1 MSKRLN
7 ENITSR
13 YFEAANGLGSKG
25 ARRKIIAYV
34 ESYDDVFFWRTIL
47 GNYEDGSRY
56 FEVILPAHMNCV
68 ERGKKAAIANII
80 EGVGNNM
87 IACVDADYDY
97 IIQGASPASRTLLTN
112 RYIFHTYAYAIE
124 NLQCYAPSLHNVVVA
139 VVLND
144 HSIFDFNEFM
154 TRYSEIIYPLF
165 VWNIWYYR
173 SDHYAEF
180 TITDFDNIIELGD
193 VRIDNPEYAFD
204 KLYKKVSRAVD
215 GFKKKNPNARESYL
229 AIKDDLNRLGVEPSN
244 TYLYIQGHHLF
255 DHVVVPIMDKVCGRL
270 YREREQEIGEQSV
283 HSMQYQTEISSYKN
297 SVGDITAMLKKNM
310 GYAMSPQFKNIMND
324 VAEFLDAK

>member
-1 MSKRLN
+1 MAKRLN
-7 ENITSR
+7 ENITSK
-13 YFEAANGLGSKG
+13 YFEAANGLGSKK

-47 GNYEDGSRY
+47 GNYEDDSRY
-56 FEVILPAHMNCV
+56 FEVMLPTRMNRL

-80 EGVGNNM
+80 DGVGQNM

-97 IIQGASPASRTLLTN
+97 LIQGASPASRTLLTN

-124 NLQCYAPSLHNVVVA
+124 NLQCYAPSLHNVAVA

-173 SDHYAEF
+173 SEHYNEF

-193 VRIDNPEYAFD
+193 VKIDNPEYSLD
-204 KLYKKVSRAVD
+204 KLHKKVSRAVD
-215 GFKKKNPNARESYL
+215 NFKKKNTNARDSYL
-229 AIKDDLNRLGVEPSN
+229 AVKDDLNRLGVDSSN

-255 DHVVVPIMDKVCGRL
+255 DHVVVPVMDKVCGRL

-283 HSMQYQTEISSYKN
+283 HNMQYQTEISSYKN

>member
-56 FEVILPAHMNCV
+56 FEVMLPARMNRL

-173 SDHYAEF
+173 SEHYSEF

>member
-1 MSKRLN
+1 MAKRLN

-13 YFEAANGLGSKG
+13 YFEAANGLGSKK

-47 GNYEDGSRY
+47 GNYEDDSRY
-56 FEVILPAHMNCV
+56 FEVMLPTRMNRL
-68 ERGKKAAIANII
+68 ERGKKAAIANIMD
-80 EGVGNNM
+80 GVGHDM

-97 IIQGASPASRTLLTN
+97 LIQGASPASRTLLTN

-124 NLQCYAPSLHNVVVA
+124 NLQCYAPSLHNVAVA

-144 HSIFDFNEFM
+144 HSIFDFKGFM
-154 TRYSEIIYPLF
+154 GRYSEIIYPLF

-173 SDHYAEF
+173 SDHYSEF

-193 VRIDNPEYAFD
+193 VRIDNPEYSLD
-204 KLYKKVSRAVD
+204 KLHKKVSRAVD
-215 GFKKKNPNARESYL
+215 NFKKKNANARDSYL
-229 AIKDDLNRLGVEPSN
+229 AVKDDLNRLGVDSSN

-283 HSMQYQTEISSYKN
+283 HNMQYQTEISSYKN

>member
-13 YFEAANGLGSKG
+13 YFEAANGLGSKK

-47 GNYEDGSRY
+47 GNYEDDSRY
-56 FEVILPAHMNCV
+56 FEVMLPTRMNRL

-80 EGVGNNM
+80 DGVGQNM

-97 IIQGASPASRTLLTN
+97 LIQGASPASRTLLTN

-124 NLQCYAPSLHNVVVA
+124 NLQCYAPSLHNVAVA

-173 SDHYAEF
+173 SEHYNEF

-193 VRIDNPEYAFD
+193 VKIDNPEYSLD
-204 KLYKKVSRAVD
+204 KLHKKVSRAVD
-215 GFKKKNPNARESYL
+215 NFKKKNTNARDSYL
-229 AIKDDLNRLGVEPSN
+229 AVKDDLNRLGVDSSN

-283 HSMQYQTEISSYKN
+283 HNMQYQTEISSYKN

>member
-1 MSKRLN
+1 M
-7 ENITSR
+7 
-13 YFEAANGLGSKG
+13 
-25 ARRKIIAYV
+25 
-34 ESYDDVFFWRTIL
+34 
-47 GNYEDGSRY
+47 
-56 FEVILPAHMNCV
+56 
-68 ERGKKAAIANII
+68 
-80 EGVGNNM
+80 
-87 IACVDADYDY
+87 
-97 IIQGASPASRTLLTN
+97 
-112 RYIFHTYAYAIE
+112 
-124 NLQCYAPSLHNVVVA
+124 VVA

>member
-13 YFEAANGLGSKG
+13 YFEAANGLGSKK

-47 GNYEDGSRY
+47 GNYEDDSRY
-56 FEVILPAHMNCV
+56 FEVMLPARMNRL

-173 SDHYAEF
+173 SEHYSEF
-180 TITDFDNIIELGD
+180 TITDFDNIIEIGD

>member
-7 ENITSR
+7 ENITSK
-13 YFEAANGLGSKG
+13 YFEAANGLGSKK

-47 GNYEDGSRY
+47 GNYEDDSRY
-56 FEVILPAHMNCV
+56 FEVMLPTRMNRL

-80 EGVGNNM
+80 DGVGQNM

-97 IIQGASPASRTLLTN
+97 LIQGASPASRTLLTN

-124 NLQCYAPSLHNVVVA
+124 NLQCYAPSLHNVAVA

-173 SDHYAEF
+173 SEHYNEF

-193 VRIDNPEYAFD
+193 VKIDNPEYSLD
-204 KLYKKVSRAVD
+204 KLHKKVSRAVD
-215 GFKKKNPNARESYL
+215 GFKKKNPNARDSYL
-229 AIKDDLNRLGVEPSN
+229 TVKDDLNRLGVDSSN

-255 DHVVVPIMDKVCGRL
+255 DHVVVPVMDKVCGRL

-283 HSMQYQTEISSYKN
+283 HNMQYQTEISSYKN

>member
-1 MSKRLN
+1 MAKRLN

-56 FEVILPAHMNCV
+56 FEVMLPARMNRL

-173 SDHYAEF
+173 SEHYSEF

-193 VRIDNPEYAFD
+193 VRIDNPEYSLD
-204 KLYKKVSRAVD
+204 KLHKKVSRAVD
-215 GFKKKNPNARESYL
+215 NFKKKNSNARDSYL
-229 AIKDDLNRLGVEPSN
+229 ALKDDLNRLGVEPSN
-244 TYLYIQGHHLF
+244 TYLFIQGHHLF

-270 YREREQEIGEQSV
+270 YREREQEIGEQSA
-283 HSMQYQTEISSYKN
+283 HNMQYQTEISSYKN

>member
-56 FEVILPAHMNCV
+56 FEVMLPARMNRL

-229 AIKDDLNRLGVEPSN
+229 AIKDDLNRLGV
-244 TYLYIQGHHLF
+244 
-255 DHVVVPIMDKVCGRL
+255 
-270 YREREQEIGEQSV
+270 
-283 HSMQYQTEISSYKN
+283 
-297 SVGDITAMLKKNM
+297 
-310 GYAMSPQFKNIMND
+310 
-324 VAEFLDAK
+324 

>member
-7 ENITSR
+7 ENITSK
-13 YFEAANGLGSKG
+13 YFEAANGLGSKK

-47 GNYEDGSRY
+47 GNYEDDSRY
-56 FEVILPAHMNCV
+56 FEVMLPTRMNRL
-68 ERGKKAAIANII
+68 ERGKKAAIANIMD
-80 EGVGNNM
+80 GVGQNM

-97 IIQGASPASRTLLTN
+97 LIQGASPASRTLLTN
-112 RYIFHTYAYAIE
+112 SYIFHTYAYAIE
-124 NLQCYAPSLHNVVVA
+124 NLQCYAPSLHNVAVA

-173 SDHYAEF
+173 SDHYSEF
-180 TITDFDNIIELGD
+180 TITDFDNIIELGE
-193 VRIDNPEYAFD
+193 VKIDNLEYSLD

-215 GFKKKNPNARESYL
+215 GYKKKNPNARESYL
-229 AIKDDLNRLGVEPSN
+229 AIKDDLSRLGVEPSN

-324 VAEFLDAK
+324 VAEFLNAK

>member
-56 FEVILPAHMNCV
+56 FEVMLPARMNRL

-173 SDHYAEF
+173 SEHYSEF
-180 TITDFDNIIELGD
+180 TITDFDNIIEIGD

>member
-7 ENITSR
+7 ENITSK
-13 YFEAANGLGSKG
+13 YFEAANGLGSKK

-47 GNYEDGSRY
+47 GNYEDDSRY
-56 FEVILPAHMNCV
+56 FEVMLPTRMNRL

-80 EGVGNNM
+80 DGVGQNM

-97 IIQGASPASRTLLTN
+97 LIQGASPASRTLLTN

-124 NLQCYAPSLHNVVVA
+124 NLQCYAPSLHNVAVA

-173 SDHYAEF
+173 SEHYNEF

-193 VRIDNPEYAFD
+193 VKIDNPEYSLD
-204 KLYKKVSRAVD
+204 KLHKKVSRAVD
-215 GFKKKNPNARESYL
+215 NFKKKNTNARDSYL
-229 AIKDDLNRLGVEPSN
+229 AVKDDLNRLGVDSSN

-255 DHVVVPIMDKVCGRL
+255 DHVVVPVMDKVCGRL

-283 HSMQYQTEISSYKN
+283 HNMQYQTEISSYKN

>member
-56 FEVILPAHMNCV
+56 FEVMLPARMNRL

-97 IIQGASPASRTLLTN
+97 LIQGASPASRTLLTN

-173 SDHYAEF
+173 SEHYSEF

-229 AIKDDLNRLGVEPSN
+229 AIKDDLNRLGVNSSN

-255 DHVVVPIMDKVCGRL
+255 DHVVLPLMDKVCNRL
-270 YREREQEIGEQSV
+270 YREREQEIGNQAV
-283 HSMQYQTEISSYKN
+283 HSMQYQTEISCYKN
-297 SVGDITAMLKKNM
+297 SVEDITSMLKKNM
-310 GYAMSPQFKNIMND
+310 GYTMSPQFKNIMND
-324 VAEFLDAK
+324 VDEFLTAK

>member
-1 MSKRLN
+1 MSNRLK

-13 YFEAANGLGSKG
+13 YFEAANGLGSKH

-56 FEVILPAHMNCV
+56 FEVMLPARMNRL

-193 VRIDNPEYAFD
+193 VRIENPEYAFD

>member
-1 MSKRLN
+1 MAKRLN

-13 YFEAANGLGSKG
+13 YFEAANGLGSKK

-47 GNYEDGSRY
+47 GNYEDDSRY
-56 FEVILPAHMNCV
+56 FEVMLPTRMNRL
-68 ERGKKAAIANII
+68 ERGKKAAIANIMD
-80 EGVGNNM
+80 GVGQNM

-97 IIQGASPASRTLLTN
+97 LIQGASPASRTLLTN

-124 NLQCYAPSLHNVVVA
+124 NLQCYAPSLHNVAVA

-173 SDHYAEF
+173 SDHYSEF

-193 VRIDNPEYAFD
+193 VRIDNPEYSLD
-204 KLYKKVSRAVD
+204 KLHKKVSRAVD
-215 GFKKKNPNARESYL
+215 NFKKKNTNARDSYL
-229 AIKDDLNRLGVEPSN
+229 AVKDDLNRLGVDSSN

-283 HSMQYQTEISSYKN
+283 HNMQYQTEISSYKN

>member
-1 MSKRLN
+1 MAKRLN

-13 YFEAANGLGSKG
+13 YFEAANGLGSKK

-47 GNYEDGSRY
+47 GNYEDDSRY
-56 FEVILPAHMNCV
+56 FEVMLPTRMNRL
-68 ERGKKAAIANII
+68 ERGKKAAIANIMD
-80 EGVGNNM
+80 GVGHDM

-97 IIQGASPASRTLLTN
+97 LIQGASPASRTLLTN

-124 NLQCYAPSLHNVVVA
+124 NLQCYAPSLHNVAVA

-173 SDHYAEF
+173 SDHYSEF

-193 VRIDNPEYAFD
+193 VKIDNPEYSLD
-204 KLYKKVSRAVD
+204 KLHKKVSRAVD
-215 GFKKKNPNARESYL
+215 NFKKKNTNARDSYL
-229 AIKDDLNRLGVEPSN
+229 AVKDDLNRLGVDSSN

-255 DHVVVPIMDKVCGRL
+255 DHVVVPVMDKVCGRL

-283 HSMQYQTEISSYKN
+283 HNMQYQTEISSYKN

>member
-13 YFEAANGLGSKG
+13 YFEAANGLGSKK

-47 GNYEDGSRY
+47 GNYEDDSRY
-56 FEVILPAHMNCV
+56 FEVMLPTRMNHL
-68 ERGKKAAIANII
+68 ERGKKAAIANIMD
-80 EGVGNNM
+80 GVGQNM

-97 IIQGASPASRTLLTN
+97 LIQGASPASRTLLTN
-112 RYIFHTYAYAIE
+112 KYIFHTYAYAIE
-124 NLQCYAPSLHNVVVA
+124 NLQCYAPSLHNVAVA

-144 HSIFDFNEFM
+144 HSIFDFNEFL

-180 TITDFDNIIELGD
+180 TITEFDNIIEIGD
-193 VRIDNPEYAFD
+193 VRIDSPEYSLD
-204 KLYKKVSRAVD
+204 KLNKKVSRAVD
-215 GFKKKNPNARESYL
+215 GFKKKNPNARDSYL
-229 AIKDDLNRLGVEPSN
+229 GIKDDLSRLGVEPSN

>member
-56 FEVILPAHMNCV
+56 FEVMLPARMNRL

-97 IIQGASPASRTLLTN
+97 LIQGASPASRTLLTN

-173 SDHYAEF
+173 SEHYSEF

-215 GFKKKNPNARESYL
+215 GFKKKNPNAHESYL
-229 AIKDDLNRLGVEPSN
+229 AIKDDLNRLGVNSSN

-255 DHVVVPIMDKVCGRL
+255 DHVVLPLMDKVCNRL
-270 YREREQEIGEQSV
+270 YREREQEIGNQAV
-283 HSMQYQTEISSYKN
+283 HSMQYQTEISCYKN
-297 SVGDITAMLKKNM
+297 SVEDITSMLKKNM
-310 GYAMSPQFKNIMND
+310 GYTMSPQFKNIMND
-324 VAEFLDAK
+324 VDEFLTAK

>member
-13 YFEAANGLGSKG
+13 YFEAANGLGSKK

-47 GNYEDGSRY
+47 GNYEDDSRY
-56 FEVILPAHMNCV
+56 FEVMLPTRMNRL

-80 EGVGNNM
+80 DGVGQNM

-97 IIQGASPASRTLLTN
+97 LIQGASPASRTLLTN

-124 NLQCYAPSLHNVVVA
+124 NLQCYAPSLHNVAVA

-173 SDHYAEF
+173 SEHYNEF

-193 VRIDNPEYAFD
+193 VKIDNPEYSLD
-204 KLYKKVSRAVD
+204 KLHKKVSRAVD
-215 GFKKKNPNARESYL
+215 NFKKKNTNARDSYL
-229 AIKDDLNRLGVEPSN
+229 AVKDDLNRLGVDSSN
-244 TYLYIQGHHLF
+244 TCLYIQGHDLF
-255 DHVVVPIMDKVCGRL
+255 DHEVVPIMDKVCGRL

-283 HSMQYQTEISSYKN
+283 HNMQYQTEISSYKN

>member
-56 FEVILPAHMNCV
+56 FEVMLPARMNRL

-310 GYAMSPQFKNIMND
+310 GYTMSPQFKNIMND
-324 VAEFLDAK
+324 VDEFLTAK

>member
-56 FEVILPAHMNCV
+56 FEVMLPARMNRL

-173 SDHYAEF
+173 SEHYSEF
-180 TITDFDNIIELGD
+180 TITDFDNIIEIGD

-229 AIKDDLNRLGVEPSN
+229 AIKDDLNRLGVNSSN

-255 DHVVVPIMDKVCGRL
+255 DHVVLPLMDKVCNRL
-270 YREREQEIGEQSV
+270 YREREQEIGNQAV
-283 HSMQYQTEISSYKN
+283 HSMQYQTEISCYKN
-297 SVGDITAMLKKNM
+297 SVEDITSMLKKNM
-310 GYAMSPQFKNIMND
+310 GYTMSPQFKNIMND
-324 VAEFLDAK
+324 VDEFLTAK

>member
-1 MSKRLN
+1 MAKRLN

-13 YFEAANGLGSKG
+13 YFEAANGLGSKK

-47 GNYEDGSRY
+47 GNYEDDSRY
-56 FEVILPAHMNCV
+56 FEVMLPTRMNRL
-68 ERGKKAAIANII
+68 ERGKKAAIANIMD
-80 EGVGNNM
+80 GVGQNM

-97 IIQGASPASRTLLTN
+97 LIQGASPASRTLLTN

-124 NLQCYAPSLHNVVVA
+124 NLQCYAPSLHNVAVA

-144 HSIFDFNEFM
+144 HSIFDFKGFM
-154 TRYSEIIYPLF
+154 ERYSEIIYPLF

-173 SDHYAEF
+173 SDHYSEF

-193 VRIDNPEYAFD
+193 VRIDNPEYSLD
-204 KLYKKVSRAVD
+204 KLHKKVSRAVD
-215 GFKKKNPNARESYL
+215 NFKKKNTNARDSYL
-229 AIKDDLNRLGVEPSN
+229 AVKDDLNRLGVDSSN

-283 HSMQYQTEISSYKN
+283 HNMQYQTEISSYKN

>member
-56 FEVILPAHMNCV
+56 FEVMLPARMNRL

-297 SVGDITAMLKKNM
+297 SVEDITSMLKKNM
-310 GYAMSPQFKNIMND
+310 GYTMSPQFKNIMND
-324 VAEFLDAK
+324 VDEFLTAK

>member
-1 MSKRLN
+1 MAKRLN

-13 YFEAANGLGSKG
+13 YFEAANGLGSKK

-47 GNYEDGSRY
+47 GNYEDDSRY
-56 FEVILPAHMNCV
+56 FEVMLPTRMNRL

-80 EGVGNNM
+80 DGVGQNM

-97 IIQGASPASRTLLTN
+97 LIQGASPASRTLLTN

-124 NLQCYAPSLHNVVVA
+124 NLQCYAPSLHNVAVA

-173 SDHYAEF
+173 SEHYNEF

-193 VRIDNPEYAFD
+193 VKIDNPEYSLD
-204 KLYKKVSRAVD
+204 KLHKKVSRAVD
-215 GFKKKNPNARESYL
+215 NFKKKNTNARDSYL
-229 AIKDDLNRLGVEPSN
+229 AVKDDLNRLGVDSSN

-255 DHVVVPIMDKVCGRL
+255 DHVVVPVMDKVCGRL

-283 HSMQYQTEISSYKN
+283 HNMQYQTEISSYKN

>member
-56 FEVILPAHMNCV
+56 FEVMLPARMNRL

-324 VAEFLDAK
+324 VDEFLTAK